1 MKTWQLWRED
11 KAAVTRQLEEGL
23 RHEGHNSAFGDN
35 DLIIGFLMVEGF
47 WSVLTETR
55 ADLLKKENGYQPRML
70 NGLCALRELAGVE
83 RIAQSGKILGDEA
96 LLRLVGFQAEQI
108 EAARAEGRLCVDPET
123 LSNHLSRISA
133 ESAQGSWWEHVRLLK
148 SKRWYRSGI
157 YAVDGTD
164 ITIPYGQ
171 KANYEGSEKRGEA
184 VGYKLVVVLN
194 IDEGHERVIGW
205 ALGGLARSEKA
216 MLKEIFRGLREQF
229 GRLGDWMD
237 VLVMD
242 RGYWGAEFLG
252 ELKRSEGVD
261 YVTRTRDDEV
271 DVAREADGLARLE
284 STKWHELTEQ
294 HSRLGPMLVRLSGFS
309 GLPLYDGTNNDHGPC
324 QVIIAEEYDLKGRR
338 LAERPR
344 FRYVTSLPV
353 DTADSKS
360 VQQVR
365 TYYRRRWSVENQGF
379 WVLTKRWN
387 LDALA
392 GRNINAIRA
401 RLNFVLQLYNAEN
414 CCAWKHPGSFQKEL
428 PRLKRPPKG
437 ERLGKPSIMIYTP
450 DGRVGSF
457 QATEYQRLITAAVT
471 RDVTKKVT
479 TAVEKATR
487 EATQAE
493 AKKNL
498 KDVISKGLQE
508 GRKIEDILKE
518 L

>member
-47 WSVLTETR
+47 WSVLTGTK
-55 ADLLKKENGYQPRML
+55 ADLLKKENGYPPRML
-70 NGLCALRELAGVE
+70 NGLCALCELAGVE
-83 RIAQSGKILGDEA
+83 RIAQSGKVLGDEA
-96 LLRLVGFQAEQI
+96 LLRMAGFQAEQI
-108 EAARAEGRLCVDPET
+108 EAARSDGRLRVDPET

-133 ESAQGSWWEHVRLLK
+133 VSAQRSWWEHVRLLK
-148 SKRWYRSGI
+148 SKRWYRGGV

-171 KANYEGSEKRGEA
+171 KQNYEGAEHRGEA

-194 IDEGHERVIGW
+194 LDEGHERVVGW

-271 DVAREADGLARLE
+271 DVAREVDGLARLK
-284 STKWHELTEQ
+284 STIWHEMPEQ
-294 HSRLGPMLVRLSGFS
+294 HSRLGAMLVRMAGFS
-309 GLPLYDGTNNDHGPC
+309 GVPLYDGDGKDHGPC
-324 QVIIAEEYDLKGRR
+324 QVVIAEEYDLKGRR
-338 LAERPR
+338 LPERPR
-344 FRYVTSLPV
+344 FRYVTSLAV
-353 DTADSKS
+353 DPADERS

-365 TYYRRRWSVENQGF
+365 SYYRRRWSVENQGF

-387 LDALA
+387 LDTLA
-392 GRNINAIRA
+392 GRNLNAIRA

-450 DGRVGSF
+450 DGRVGAF
-457 QATEYQRLITAAVT
+457 QANEYRKLVTAA
-471 RDVTKKVT
+471 VT
-479 TAVEKATR
+479 TAVEKAT
-487 EATQAE
+487 ETAV
-493 AKKNL
+493 KKNL
-498 KDVISKGLQE
+498 KAAILKALQE
-508 GRKIEDILKE
+508 GRSIEDILRE

>member
-1 MKTWQLWRED
+1 MKTWQVWRED
-11 KAAVTRQLEEGL
+11 KAAVTRQLAMGL
-23 RHEGHNSAFGDN
+23 RHDGHNSAFGDN

-47 WSVLTETR
+47 WSVLTETK
-55 ADLLKKENGYQPRML
+55 ADLLKKGNGYPPRML

-83 RIAQSGKILGDEA
+83 RIAQSGKVLGDEA

-108 EAARAEGRLCVDPET
+108 EAARSDGRLRVDPET

-133 ESAQGSWWEHVRLLK
+133 ASAQRSWWEHVRLLK
-148 SKRWYRSGI
+148 SKRWYRGGV

-171 KANYEGSEKRGEA
+171 KENYEGSEKRGEA

-194 IDEGHERVIGW
+194 IDEGHERIVGW

-216 MLKEIFRGLREQF
+216 MLKEIFSGLREQF

-252 ELKRSEGVD
+252 ELKSSEGVD

-284 STKWHELTEQ
+284 STIWHEQPES
-294 HSRLGPMLVRLSGFS
+294 HSRLGPMLVRMAGFA
-309 GLPLYDGTNNDHGPC
+309 GLPLYDGDGKDHGPC
-324 QVIIAEEYDLKGRR
+324 QVVIAEEYDLKGRR
-338 LAERPR
+338 LPERPR
-344 FRYVTSLPV
+344 FRYVTSLAV
-353 DTADSKS
+353 DPADAKS

-365 TYYRRRWSVENQGF
+365 SYYRRRWSVENQGF

-392 GRNINAIRA
+392 GRNFNAIRA

-457 QATEYQRLITAAVT
+457 QAGEYRKLLTA
-471 RDVTKKVT
+471 
-479 TAVEKATR
+479 AVEKAAQAATR
-487 EATQAE
+487 
-493 AKKNL
+493 KNL
-498 KDVISKGLQE
+498 KAAISKALQE
-508 GRKIEDILKE
+508 GKSIEDILRD

>member
-1 MKTWQLWRED
+1 MKSWQLWRED

-47 WSVLTETR
+47 WSVLTETK
-55 ADLLKKENGYQPRML
+55 ADLLKKENGYQPRIL

-133 ESAQGSWWEHVRLLK
+133 AAAQRSWWEHVRLLK
-148 SKRWYRSGI
+148 SKRWYRGGV

-164 ITIPYGQ
+164 ITIPHWQ
-171 KANYEGSEKRGEA
+171 KANYEGSEKRGEG

-194 IDEGHERVIGW
+194 IDEGHERIVGW

-216 MLKEIFRGLREQF
+216 MLKEILRGLREQF

-284 STKWHELTEQ
+284 STKWHEEPEQ
-294 HSRLGPMLVRLSGFS
+294 HSRLGPMLVRMAGFS
-309 GLPLYDGTNNDHGPC
+309 GLPLYDGANKDHGPC
-324 QVIIAEEYDLKGRR
+324 QVVIAEEYDLKGRR
-338 LAERPR
+338 LPERPR
-344 FRYVTSLPV
+344 FRYVTSLAV
-353 DTADSKS
+353 DPADAKS

-392 GRNINAIRA
+392 GRNLNAIRA

-457 QATEYQRLITAAVT
+457 QASEYRKLL
-471 RDVTKKVT
+471 T
-479 TAVEKATR
+479 TAVERATR
-487 EATQAE
+487 EATQA
-493 AKKNL
+493 ATRNNL
-498 KDVISKGLQE
+498 KAAIAKGLQE
-508 GRKIEDILKE
+508 GRSIEDILRE

>member
-11 KAAVTRQLEEGL
+11 KAAVTRQLQEGCEL
-23 RHEGHNSAFGDN
+23 DGHNSAFGDN

-47 WSVLTETR
+47 WSVLTETK
-55 ADLLKKENGYQPRML
+55 ADLLKKDNGYSPRIL
-70 NGLCALRELAGVE
+70 SGLWALCELAGVE
-83 RIAQSGKILGDEA
+83 RIAQSGKVLGDEA

-108 EAARAEGRLCVDPET
+108 EEARSEGRLRVDPET
-123 LSNHLSRISA
+123 LSNHLSRITEASVHR
-133 ESAQGSWWEHVRLLK
+133 SWWEHVRLLR
-148 SKRWYRSGI
+148 SKHWYRGGV

-171 KANYEGSEKRGEA
+171 QKNYEGAEHRGEA

-194 IDEGHERVIGW
+194 IDEGHERVVGW

-216 MLKEIFRGLREQF
+216 MLKEIFKGLREQF
-229 GRLGDWMD
+229 GRLGDWMNI
-237 VLVMD
+237 LVMD

-271 DVAREADGLARLE
+271 DVARDVDGLARLE
-284 STKWHELTEQ
+284 STIWHEEPEH
-294 HSRLGPMLVRLSGFS
+294 HSRLGNMLVRMAGFS
-309 GLPLYDGTNNDHGPC
+309 GLPLRDGEGKDYGPC
-324 QVIIAEEYDLKGRR
+324 QVVIAEEYDLKHRR
-338 LAERPR
+338 LPERPL
-344 FRYVTSLPV
+344 FRYVTSLALDP
-353 DTADSKS
+353 TNAES

-387 LDALA
+387 LDTLA
-392 GRNINAIRA
+392 ARGLNAIRA

-428 PRLKRPPKG
+428 PRLKRPPRG
-437 ERLGKPSIMIYTP
+437 ERLGKPSIMIYTL

-457 QATEYQRLITAAVT
+457 QAGEYRKLVTAAVT
-471 RDVTKKVT
+471 TAVTA
-479 TAVEKATR
+479 AVEKATR
-487 EATQAE
+487 EATQA
-493 AKKNL
+493 ATKKDL
-498 KDVISKGLQE
+498 KAAISRALQE
-508 GRKIEDILKE
+508 GTSIEDILRD

>member
-11 KAAVTRQLEEGL
+11 KAAVTRQLEEGREL
-23 RHEGHNSAFGDN
+23 DGHSSAFGDN

-47 WSVLTETR
+47 WSVLTETK
-55 ADLLKKENGYQPRML
+55 ADLLKKENGYPPRML

-83 RIAQSGKILGDEA
+83 RVAQSGKILGDEA

-108 EAARAEGRLCVDPET
+108 ESARADGRLCVDPET

-133 ESAQGSWWEHVRLLK
+133 ASVQRSWWEHVRLLK
-148 SKRWYRSGI
+148 SKRWFRGGV

-171 KANYEGSEKRGEA
+171 KENYEGSEKRGEA

-194 IDEGHERVIGW
+194 IDEGHERVVGW

-216 MLKEIFRGLREQF
+216 MLKEIFKGLREQF
-229 GRLGDWMD
+229 GRLGDWMN

-252 ELKRSEGVD
+252 ELKRTEGVD

-271 DVAREADGLARLE
+271 DVAREVDGQARLE
-284 STKWHELTEQ
+284 STKWHEKPEQ
-294 HSRLGPMLVRLSGFS
+294 HSRLGNILVRMAGFS
-309 GLPLYDGTNNDHGPC
+309 DLPLYDGEDKDYGPC
-324 QVIIAEEYDLKGRR
+324 QVVIAEEYDLKGRR
-338 LAERPR
+338 LPERPR

-353 DTADSKS
+353 DPADPKS

-392 GRNINAIRA
+392 GRNLNAIRA

-414 CCAWKHPGSFQKEL
+414 CCAWKHPGNFDEEL

-437 ERLGKPSIMIYTP
+437 DRLGRPSIMVYTP
-450 DGRVGSF
+450 NGRVGSF
-457 QATEYQRLITAAVT
+457 QADEYKRLITGAVT
-471 RDVTKKVT
+471 REVTKEVT
-479 TAVEKATR
+479 VAVEKATR
-487 EATQAE
+487 EATQE
-493 AKKNL
+493 ATKKNL
-498 KDVISKGLQE
+498 KDAISKGLQE
-508 GRKIEDILKE
+508 GKKIEDILRE

>member
-148 SKRWYRSGI
+148 SKRWYRGGI

-216 MLKEIFRGLREQF
+216 MLKEILRGLREQF

>member
-47 WSVLTETR
+47 WSVLTETK

-83 RIAQSGKILGDEA
+83 RIAQSGKVLGDEA

-108 EAARAEGRLCVDPET
+108 EAARSDGRLCVDPET

-133 ESAQGSWWEHVRLLK
+133 ASVQRSWREHVGLLK
-148 SKRWYRSGI
+148 SKRWYRGGV

-171 KANYEGSEKRGEA
+171 KANYEGAEKRGEA
-184 VGYKLVVVLN
+184 IGYKLVVVLN
-194 IDEGHERVIGW
+194 IDEGHERVVGW

-216 MLKEIFRGLREQF
+216 MLKEIFKGLREQF
-229 GRLGDWMD
+229 GRLGDWID

>member
-47 WSVLTETR
+47 WSVLTGTK
-55 ADLLKKENGYQPRML
+55 ADLLKKENGYPPRML
-70 NGLCALRELAGVE
+70 NGLCALCELAGVE
-83 RIAQSGKILGDEA
+83 RIAQSGKVLGDEA
-96 LLRLVGFQAEQI
+96 LLRMAGFQAEQI
-108 EAARAEGRLCVDPET
+108 EAARSDGRLRVDPET

-133 ESAQGSWWEHVRLLK
+133 VSAQRSWWEHVRLLK
-148 SKRWYRSGI
+148 SKRWYRGGV

-171 KANYEGSEKRGEA
+171 KQNYEGAEHRGEA

-194 IDEGHERVIGW
+194 LDEGHERVVGW

-261 YVTRTRDDEV
+261 YVTWARDDEV
-271 DVAREADGLARLE
+271 DVAREVDGLARLK
-284 STKWHELTEQ
+284 STIWHEMPEQ
-294 HSRLGPMLVRLSGFS
+294 HSRLGAMLVRMAGFS
-309 GLPLYDGTNNDHGPC
+309 GVPLYDGDGKDHGPC
-324 QVIIAEEYDLKGRR
+324 QVVIAEEYDLKGRR
-338 LAERPR
+338 LPERPR
-344 FRYVTSLPV
+344 FRYVTSLAV
-353 DTADSKS
+353 DPADERS

-365 TYYRRRWSVENQGF
+365 SYYRRRWSVENQGF

-387 LDALA
+387 LDTLA
-392 GRNINAIRA
+392 GRNLNAIRA

-450 DGRVGSF
+450 DGRVGAF
-457 QATEYQRLITAAVT
+457 QANEYRKLVTAA
-471 RDVTKKVT
+471 VT
-479 TAVEKATR
+479 TAVEKAT
-487 EATQAE
+487 ETAV
-493 AKKNL
+493 KKNL
-498 KDVISKGLQE
+498 KAAILKALQE
-508 GRKIEDILKE
+508 GRSIEDILRE